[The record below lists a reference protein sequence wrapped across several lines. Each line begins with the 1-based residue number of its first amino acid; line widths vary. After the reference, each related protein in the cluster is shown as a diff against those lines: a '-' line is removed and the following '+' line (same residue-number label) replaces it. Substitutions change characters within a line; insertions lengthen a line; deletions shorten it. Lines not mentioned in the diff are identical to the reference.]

1 MKCSEVGRTEQ
12 TVPASFQSETFV
24 ANLRTK
30 LGLRQLIGES
40 PVFLAAKEK
49 IALVAPYNV
58 NVLILGETG
67 TGKELFARAIHY
79 LSPRARQPFVPVN
92 CGAIPLDLVE
102 NELFGHDRGAFTGA
116 LTTVHGLIYEASGGT
131 IFLDETDC
139 LPSQAQVKLLR
150 FLQEKEYR
158 PLGSA
163 KTCHAD
169 VRVIAAANTDVA
181 AAVKDGKFRQDLYH
195 RLNIIPLILPRLS
208 DRREDIP
215 LLARHFLAKYTEEFQ
230 KPATDFSPEA
240 LRRLLLY
247 EWPGNVRELEH
258 VVERAVVLSQHP
270 VIEAADLLLDFVK
283 PTASRLSF
291 RQAKTAAVTQFEQ
304 MYIRELLAVYHGNIT
319 KAAQAAEKNRRAF
332 WQLIRKHRIS
342 PTIFKTP

>member
-1 MKCSEVGRTEQ
+1 M
-12 TVPASFQSETFV
+12 PETDV
-24 ANLRTK
+24 ENLRAK

-40 PVFLAAKEK
+40 PAFLAAKVK
-49 IALVAPYNV
+49 ITLIAPYNV

-67 TGKELFARAIHY
+67 TGKELFARAVHY
-79 LSPRARQPFVPVN
+79 LSPRVRQPFVPVN

-131 IFLDETDC
+131 IFLDEIDC

-169 VRVIAAANTDVA
+169 VRVVAAANTDVA
-181 AAVKDGKFRQDLYH
+181 EAVKDGKFRQDLYH
-195 RLNIIPLILPRLS
+195 RLNIIPLVLPRLS

-215 LLARHFLAKYTEEFQ
+215 LLARHFLAKYAEEFQ
-230 KPATDFSPEA
+230 KPVTDFSPEA
-240 LRRLLLY
+240 LQRLLLY
-247 EWPGNVRELEH
+247 TWPGNVRELEH
-258 VVERAVVLSQHP
+258 VVERAVVLSQHT
-270 VIEAADLLLDFVK
+270 VIEAADLLLKPVK
-283 PTASRLSF
+283 PTVSRLSF
-291 RQAKTAAVTQFEQ
+291 RQAKAAAVTQFEQ

-332 WQLIRKHRIS
+332 WHLIRKHRIS